1 MNKKIITILAL
12 VIVFAGLFIFSG
24 YKEGKTESEPQEL
37 TDISNSVVEKARVS
51 VRNSLKDP
59 DSAIFEYIY
68 PSSQYADIACGM
80 VNAKNSYGGYTGKKK
95 FIVNISNDTVVIDSD
110 SELFS
115 SKWDEFCEK
124 SKPIILLK

>member
-1 MNKKIITILAL
+1 MNKKNITILAL

-24 YKEGKTESEPQEL
+24 YREGETESEPQEF

-51 VRNSLKDP
+51 LRNSLKDP

-68 PSSQYADIACGM
+68 PSSQHDDIACGM

-95 FIVNISNDTVVIDSD
+95 FIVNINNDTVVIDSD

-115 SKWDEFCEK
+115 SKWDEFCDK
-124 SKPIILLK
+124 SKPMILLK